1 MRIAPVIGLICLL
14 VSARP
19 VVAGS
24 GAADHAPP
32 AGGLVAAVDVPSDV
46 LAELS
51 AREGLLVQGLCRDA
65 DALAA
70 ARARLGEAGRYGA
83 ASARAWAGGALPY
96 AENLL
101 NRLVVGDGAGVSDDE
116 ALRALAP
123 LGEAVFLDAGG
134 AVARTLAKPWPE
146 EIDAW
151 SHYLHDAGGNA
162 VADDTV
168 VGPPRRVQWKAGPQW
183 TRAHE
188 KMSSFSAMVSAG
200 GRVFSI
206 HDEGVIASMAMPARW
221 RLVARDAFNGT
232 ILWKRDIDEWWPRM
246 FGFKAGPVFLTRRLV
261 ASDDRVYVTL
271 GARAPL
277 TILHAATG
285 KTLRTCD
292 GTANV
297 EEIIL
302 EGDTV
307 FVSCHEPARTAEG
320 LPTWIN
326 KDKKPDA
333 YSLWHP
339 EDRVLRALDAATGA
353 PRWQRPCRVNPQTLA
368 ADGKRVYY
376 HDGKDVVALERRT
389 GEPVWRS
396 PAPFTKTPRSDF
408 RANLVVRDGVVVFS
422 GGAEKL
428 PSYDA
433 GVNDMIAFAAGDGR
447 KLWTAFHPHSGYE
460 APKDL
465 FVIDGVVWSG
475 ATVANRPMPKISP
488 TAGTGTFI
496 GYDLHTGKEVARFAP
511 DVPRQWFHHRCYP
524 AKATSRFFLT
534 SRQGVEFVDIA
545 SRHWDVNHWVRGAC
559 LYGVMP
565 ANGLL
570 YAPPHPCGCRPVA
583 KLNGFWALAPAA
595 DGPPH
600 VRTDGDD
607 SFRTGPAYGTPASP
621 PDASPDAWPMY
632 RRDIGRSA
640 ATAGAVPDELTV
652 AWRARPG
659 GRLTAPTIGK
669 GKVLVARM
677 DDHSVR
683 ALDAQTGRPAWT
695 FTAGGPV
702 DTPPTICGELTLL
715 GCRDGWVYAL
725 RTADGE
731 VAWRRRVA
739 PRERT
744 IVADGALESAW
755 PVHGSVLVRGQS
767 AYCLAGRSIFLDG
780 GMHLVR
786 LETTT
791 GKVLS
796 RRVLE
801 AKALDAELQKARRKI
816 DLSMWGARA
825 DVLVGDEENLYLKTM
840 RLDPTGRP
848 AMLDR
853 DEANRLRRKLP
864 GPERHVH
871 LFAPQGFLDET
882 WHHRSYT
889 VLGTWYAHGSG
900 GFYQAARSQPAG
912 RLLTFDD
919 GKVYGFGKRPPY
931 FGWSTAI
938 EYRLFAADRVPEVE
952 RLAKMRGY
960 SLKTTFATDWSRE
973 VPLHVKAL
981 AKAGDR
987 LVLAG
992 TPDDFDEGPR
1002 KQYGDIDLTAGRAR
1016 KIEADWRGENGAWLW
1031 VVAAEDGRRVG
1042 QVKLQAAPAWDALA
1056 VAGGRVV
1063 LSLKDGQLLC
1073 LRGRQESTETSTGRL
1088 DSGERP

>member
-1 MRIAPVIGLICLL
+1 MRTALTVGLISLL
-14 VSARP
+14 AGP
-19 VVAGS
+19 GLVVAG
-24 GAADHAPP
+24 GEPVADVLPT
-32 AGGLVAAVDVPSDV
+32 GGLIAALEVPADLLVD
-46 LAELS
+46 LAG
-51 AREGLLVQGLCRDA
+51 REGFLVQGLYRDP
-65 DALAA
+65 DQLAA
-70 ARARLGEAGRYGA
+70 ARQRLREAGRYGPG
-83 ASARAWAGGALPY
+83 SARLWRGALPY

-101 NRLVVGDGAGVSDDE
+101 SVLVVGDGPAPPEKDI
-116 ALRALAP
+116 LRALSPRGA
-123 LGEAVFLDAGG
+123 AVFVDDAGL
-134 AVARTLAKPWPE
+134 AVRTLRKPWPD
-146 EIDAW
+146 EIDHW

-188 KMSSFSAMVSAG
+188 KMSSFTAMVSAE

-232 ILWKRDIDEWWPRM
+232 VLWKRDIDEWWPRM

-261 ASDDRVYVTL
+261 ASGDRVYVTL

-277 TILHAATG
+277 TILDATTG

-292 GTANV
+292 RTANV
-297 EEIIL
+297 EEIIV

-307 FVSCHEPARTAEG
+307 FVSCHDPDRTAEG

-326 KDKKPDA
+326 KSKKPDA

-339 EDRVLRALDAATGA
+339 EQRVVRALDAATGEQ
-353 PRWQRPCRVNPQTLA
+353 RWQRPGRVNPQTLA
-368 ADGKRVYY
+368 ADDRRVYY
-376 HDGKDVVALERRT
+376 HDGENVVALDRRT
-389 GEPVWRS
+389 GEPCWTSRG
-396 PAPFTKTPRSDF
+396 AFTKTPRSDF

-422 GGAEKL
+422 GGQENL

-433 GVNDMIAFAAGDGR
+433 GVNDMVAFSADRGER
-447 KLWTAFHPHSGYE
+447 LWTAFHPHSGYE

-496 GYDLHTGKEVARFAP
+496 GYDLRTGKEVARFAP

-534 SRQGVEFVDIA
+534 SRQGVEFVEIA
-545 SRHWDVNHWVRGAC
+545 SGHWDVNHWVRGAC

-583 KLNGFWALAPAA
+583 KLNGLWALAPEAA
-595 DGPPH
+595 SAQGAPAPLDGAAEPL
-600 VRTDGDD
+600 VA
-607 SFRTGPAYGTPASP
+607 GPAYGTKASP
-621 PDASPDAWPMY
+621 PDLSSDAWPMY
-632 RRDIGRSA
+632 RRDIGRGA
-640 ATAGAVPDELTV
+640 AAASPVPGELSV
-652 AWRARPG
+652 AWRAEPG
-659 GRLTAPTIGK
+659 GTLTAPTIGE
-669 GKVLVARM
+669 GKVLVARV

-683 ALDAQTGRPAWT
+683 AFDLATGREAWT

-702 DTPPTICGELTLL
+702 DTPPTICGKLSLL

-725 RTADGE
+725 RTDDGAL
-731 VAWRRRVA
+731 AWRYRVA
-739 PRERT
+739 PRERMV
-744 IVADGALESAW
+744 VADGAIESAW
-755 PVHGSVLVRGQS
+755 PVHGSVLVRGTT
-767 AYCLAGRSIFLDG
+767 AYCLAGRSMFLDG

-786 LETTT
+786 IETTT
-791 GKVLS
+791 GKAIS
-796 RRVLE
+796 RRVLN
-801 AKALDAELQKARRKI
+801 ARGLDTELRQAGLNV
-816 DLSMWGARA
+816 DLSMQGARA

-840 RLDPTGRP
+840 RLDETGRP
-848 AMLDR
+848 AFLDR
-853 DEANRLRRKLP
+853 DEAHRLRRKLP
-864 GPERHVH
+864 GAERHVH

-900 GFYQAARSQPAG
+900 GFYQAAGSQPAG
-912 RLLTFDD
+912 RLLVHD
-919 GKVYGFGKRPPY
+919 GQKVYGFGKRPAY

-938 EYRLFAADRVPEVE
+938 EYRLFAADRVPKVQRMEK
-952 RLAKMRGY
+952 LRGY
-960 SLKTTFATDWSRE
+960 SLKTTFATTWSVE
-973 VPLHVKAL
+973 VPLHVKAM

-1002 KQYGDIDLTAGRAR
+1002 KQYGNIDLTAEKAR
-1016 KIEADWRGENGAWLW
+1016 RIEADWRGHNGAWLW
-1031 VVAAEDGRRVG
+1031 VVDARTGRRLG
-1042 QVKLQAAPAWDALA
+1042 QVKLDAAPAWDALA
-1056 VAGGRVV
+1056 VAGGQAV
-1063 LSLKDGQLLC
+1063 LSLKTGQLLC
-1073 LRGRQESTETSTGRL
+1073 LRGRR
-1088 DSGERP
+1088 